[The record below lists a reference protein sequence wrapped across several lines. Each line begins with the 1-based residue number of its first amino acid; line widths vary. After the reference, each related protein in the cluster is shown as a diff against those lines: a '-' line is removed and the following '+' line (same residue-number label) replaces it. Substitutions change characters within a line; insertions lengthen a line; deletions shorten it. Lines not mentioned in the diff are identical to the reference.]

1 MNTRTKNL
9 NVILPYLSSTLAQPK
24 AHCKIPWSILGYA
37 QLVLTH
43 NTSISATSKIL
54 RNVLPLTKT
63 STPVNLAHVILFYGT
78 LPSAIWNHFM
88 GFYLPLNLERT
99 WGATKLYCSNND
111 RQTKIY
117 HVSPVCK
124 DLALLKLQ
132 DIYKLEL
139 AKFMYQLSF
148 NKLPK
153 IIESAFP
160 KIENIHNHNIRHTY
174 NTKFFLSRVSK
185 NAARN
190 QLSFKGIKLWQSI
203 PDRIKTPIM
212 VFV

>member
-1 MNTRTKNL
+1 MDDTLNWSSHITHLSLQLARYSGIFTALQKLVPPYILRTL
-9 NVILPYLSSTLAQPK
+9 YYFMVHSQVQYEIILWGSTFPSTLRE
-24 AHCKIPWSILGYA
+24 LE
-37 QLVLTH
+37 V
-43 NTSISATSKIL
+43 
-54 RNVLPLTKT
+54 R
-63 STPVNLAHVILFYGT
+63 
-78 LPSAIWNHFM
+78 
-88 GFYLPLNLERT
+88 LNYIVRT
-99 WGATKLYCSNND
+99 MTGRRKF
-111 RQTKIY
+111 Y
-117 HVSPVCK
+117 HVSPVYK

-160 KIENIHNHNIRHTY
+160 KIENIHNHNIRHTR

-203 PDRIKTPIM
+203 PDRIKTPVM